1 MYRLIIKLA
10 WASLNRRR
18 SRSYLVVLMIG
29 LCLWGLL
36 VLDGLY
42 DGMIAQMIR
51 NAIRSDCG
59 QLSVFAKGYRQDHDL
74 AKLIVNKKIGPLLAS
89 DRRVKSFSERLLQ
102 DGLVATAHYARNVM
116 VYGVDLQEERRQG
129 KLDAYL
135 QAGKFSFGRRQ
146 RGAII
151 GAKLAE
157 KLKVKVGDKII
168 LSAQDLA
175 NEVASSALTVA
186 GIVKTNTG
194 LDKNAIFIA
203 RHRTRQF
210 LMVPQGVSQILI
222 TLNNEARDIAALQ
235 RKLKKI
241 GGLEVLRWD
250 EIYPALLQSREMM
263 VRFNLVASFL
273 VFCVA
278 GLGIFG
284 VMLVSVLE
292 RMREFGIMLALG
304 TEFALV
310 RWQVMAESFFLGVMG
325 FLAGAGLGGG
335 TLYYFHR
342 HGLDLSMFSQ
352 GLDAFGMD
360 AITYAVI
367 RPQYFY
373 LALAAVILATMVSA
387 LLPLRILQKAKPIN
401 AIQNII

>member
-1 MYRLIIKLA
+1 MYRLIIKMA

-18 SRSYLVVLMIG
+18 SRSYLVVLMIA

-36 VLDGLY
+36 ALDGLY
-42 DGMIAQMIR
+42 DGMIAQMIK
-51 NAIRSDCG
+51 NAIRSGSG
-59 QLSVFAKGYRQDHDL
+59 QISVFAKGYRLDHDL
-74 AKLIVNKKIGPLLAS
+74 AKLIDSKGLERLLTS
-89 DRRVKSFSERLLQ
+89 DHRIRSFSERLLQ
-102 DGLVATAHYARNVM
+102 DGLVATAHYARSARI
-116 VYGVDLQEERRQG
+116 YGVDLRQEKAQG
-129 KLDAYL
+129 QLDRYL
-135 QAGKFSFGRRQ
+135 KQGRYSFGRRLG
-146 RGAII
+146 GAIL

-157 KLKVKVGDKII
+157 KLKVHIGDKII

-175 NEVASSALTVA
+175 NEVSSSALKVT

-194 LDKNAIFIA
+194 LDQNAVFIA
-203 RHRTRQF
+203 MDKARRLLAAPR
-210 LMVPQGVSQILI
+210 GVSQVLI
-222 TLNNEARDIAALQ
+222 SLNSEARDIYPLQ
-235 RKLKKI
+235 RELEKI

-263 VRFNLVASFL
+263 EKFNLIASFL

-278 GLGIFG
+278 ALGIFG

-304 TEFALV
+304 TEFS
-310 RWQVMAESFFLGVMG
+310 RIGWIVMTESFFLGILG

-335 TLYYFHR
+335 TLYYFHQN
-342 HGLDLSMFSQ
+342 GLDLSMFSQ

-360 AITYAVI
+360 VVTYAVV

-373 LALAAVILATMVSA
+373 LALAAVILATLVST
-387 LLPLRILQKAKPIN
+387 LLPLRILQKSRPIS
-401 AIQNII
+401 AIQEI